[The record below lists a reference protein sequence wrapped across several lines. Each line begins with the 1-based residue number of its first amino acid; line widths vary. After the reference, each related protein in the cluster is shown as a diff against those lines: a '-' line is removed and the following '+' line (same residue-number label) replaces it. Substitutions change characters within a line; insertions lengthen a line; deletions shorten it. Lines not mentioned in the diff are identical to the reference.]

1 MEVRRL
7 ATKLS
12 RLKIAFTLA
21 SSTYCAIHW
30 LLVHNFSVYVFSAAL
45 GFGAIVA
52 TLVAWLSGPVSSSSP
67 GCLSTES
74 QRGSYLLPGIQ
85 LRQRH
90 PEEISVTVS
99 SPHED
104 RAVE

>member
-30 LLVHNFSVYVFSAAL
+30 LLVHDFSVYVFSAAL
-45 GFGAIVA
+45 GFGAVAA
-52 TLVAWLSGPVSSSSP
+52 TLVAWLSG
-67 GCLSTES
+67 E
-74 QRGSYLLPGIQ
+74 R
-85 LRQRH
+85 
-90 PEEISVTVS
+90 
-99 SPHED
+99 
-104 RAVE
+104 